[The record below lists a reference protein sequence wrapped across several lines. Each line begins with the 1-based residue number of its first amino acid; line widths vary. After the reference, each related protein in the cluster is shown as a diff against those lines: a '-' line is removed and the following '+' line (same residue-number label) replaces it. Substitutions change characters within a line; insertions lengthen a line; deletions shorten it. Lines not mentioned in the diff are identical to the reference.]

1 MTRIKICGITCK
13 EDLKMVVSAGVDA
26 VGFVFA
32 ESPRQVVPSQVEKW
46 VEVLPP
52 AVLAVGVFVDAHKNR
67 FLLERCLPFLDAV
80 QLHGE
85 EPPEFCQYL
94 AETCPAVKIIKA
106 LRIANRESLSQ
117 STHWEPYISAL
128 LLDTFVKEKR
138 GGTGEAFDWGILVG
152 WKFSRPVIL
161 AGGLCPE
168 NVQTAVLKAR
178 PYGVDVSS
186 GVEAFPGRKDPQ
198 KVARFVQAVR
208 QADALL
214 ESTHSCSWE

>member
-13 EDLKMVVSAGVDA
+13 EDLKMVISAGVDA

-32 ESPRQVVPSQVEKW
+32 ESPRQVDPSQAEKW
-46 VEVLPP
+46 VEILPP
-52 AVLAVGVFVDAHKNR
+52 SVLAVGVFVNAHKNLS
-67 FLLERCLPFLDAV
+67 LLERCLPFLDAV

-94 AETCPAVKIIKA
+94 AETCPAVKMIKA
-106 LRIANRESLSQ
+106 LRITERESLSQ
-117 STHWEPYISAL
+117 SIRWEPYIFAL
-128 LLDTFVKEKR
+128 LLDTFVKEKP
-138 GGTGEAFDWGILVG
+138 GGTGEVFDWGILVG
-152 WKFSRPVIL
+152 WESSRPVIL
-161 AGGLCPE
+161 AGGLHPE
-168 NVQTAVLKAR
+168 NVQTAVLKVR

-198 KVARFVQAVR
+198 KVACFVQAVR

-214 ESTHSCSWE
+214 KNIHSRS